1 MGKATK
7 LGMKPPESFPFFYED
22 FLNGTSYMSPEEV
35 GIYVRLLCYQ
45 WSKGGVP
52 SDEEMLFRIAGLQ
65 QASNKLATS
74 ITKGKFLKDSDGILR
89 NQRLAQIRDKAFD
102 QMRKMSERGKKGAK
116 ARHLA
121 RSNKLATSQQ
131 QASNKLATSQQ
142 QASNKLETNNSPLY
156 IYNSTKGNVDTTE
169 TTETAETME
178 GKVLSEF
185 NEALTK
191 HGIKSN
197 FRMTSNRKETISE
210 RLAEVDG
217 DTEGIVQAVSRMIKV
232 WKGGKYE
239 QFLTP
244 DTLFK
249 PDKFMRYYEQ
259 RDMPVRASGK
269 SEEVE
274 LKEELK
280 RYDAKFLNKDG
291 TFESDYREP
300 DGELKP
306 DAHKRR
312 KEITHRLRELGAK

>member
-1 MGKATK
+1 MGEATR
-7 LGMKPPESFPFFYED
+7 LGMKPPDSFPFFYED
-22 FLNGTSYMSPEEV
+22 FINGTSYMSPEEV

-45 WSKGGVP
+45 WAKGGVP

-89 NQRLAQIRDKAFD
+89 NQRLAQIRDKAFN
-102 QMRKMSERGKKGAK
+102 QRRKMSERGKKGAK

-142 QASNKLETNNSPLY
+142 QASNKLVTNNSPH
-156 IYNSTKGNVDTTE
+156 IYNSTKGKVETIETIE
-169 TTETAETME
+169 TTETAEY
-178 GKVLSEF
+178 KVLSGF

-191 HGIKSN
+191 LGLKSN
-197 FRMTSNRKETISE
+197 FRMTPGRKEAISD
-210 RLAEVDG
+210 RLEEIDEDSVGA
-217 DTEGIVQAVSRMIKV
+217 IQAVSRMIKV
-232 WKGGKYE
+232 WKGGEYE

-249 PDKFMRYYEQ
+249 PDKFMKYYEQ

-280 RYDAKFLNKDG
+280 RYDAKVLNKDG
-291 TFESDYREP
+291 TFQCDHRGS
-300 DGELKP
+300 DGELKS
-306 DAHKRR
+306 DIQKRR
-312 KEITHRLRELGAK
+312 KEIIRRLRELGVK